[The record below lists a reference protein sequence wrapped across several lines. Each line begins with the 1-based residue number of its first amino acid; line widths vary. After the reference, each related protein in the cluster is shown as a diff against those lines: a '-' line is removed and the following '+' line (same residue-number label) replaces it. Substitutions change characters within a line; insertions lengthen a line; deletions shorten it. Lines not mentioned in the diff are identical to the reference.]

1 MAYLGCENV
10 LIKVLKHCLQL
21 AQKPWTIAEHSLFSI
36 MSQTF
41 TAERH
46 MLQWQGNDLLQ
57 ERAENLFKLHLI
69 DQASLLNHC
78 LDWSLTNFLLRFLDK
93 LHNSPALI
101 LTKML
106 IWNKKDNVNCFFFC
120 SLEPLLQI
128 TQDTK
133 TNYVIIRL
141 VWPRTKP

>member
-1 MAYLGCENV
+1 
-10 LIKVLKHCLQL
+10 
-21 AQKPWTIAEHSLFSI
+21 

-41 TAERH
+41 TAKRRTP
-46 MLQWQGNDLLQ
+46 QQQGNDLLH

-69 DQASLLNHC
+69 DQASLLNH
-78 LDWSLTNFLLRFLDK
+78 SILLIADKLFVEVSDK

-133 TNYVIIRL
+133 PTTSSLDWSGHELSHKPFYVSSL
-141 VWPRTKP
+141 HLM